1 MTIKLLVS
9 DMAGTTVRDD
19 GIVES
24 SFTDAI
30 AQFGLHPGGAEF
42 DDALHV
48 VRTTMGMSKLVV
60 FNMILGDEMT
70 AIRAT
75 AAFEEAIATRI
86 EAGELA
92 ALPGAEDTLRSLR
105 EQGMLIALTTGFGN
119 ETRELVLDA
128 LGWKDLADLTLSPG
142 HGLRGRPH
150 PDMALSALIRLGVDD
165 VREMATVGDTASDL
179 LAGWRSGAGVVA
191 GVLTGAHDR
200 ATLSAAPHT
209 HILDSILDLP
219 PVLAGG

>member
-19 GIVES
+19 GIVEA

-30 AQFGLHPGGAEF
+30 AQFGLHPGTTEF
-42 DDALHV
+42 DAALDV
-48 VRTTMGMSKLVV
+48 VRNTMGMSKIVV

-70 AIRAT
+70 ATRAT
-75 AAFEEAIATRI
+75 AAFEAAIASRI

-92 ALPGAEDTLRSLR
+92 ALPRAEETLRSLR
-105 EQGMLIALTTGFGN
+105 EQGMRIALTTGFGD
-119 ETRELVLDA
+119 ETRELVIDA
-128 LGWKDLADLTLSPG
+128 LGWHDLADLTLSPG
-142 HGLRGRPH
+142 HGLRGRPY

-165 VREMATVGDTASDL
+165 VREMATVGDTSSDL
-179 LAGWRSGAGVVA
+179 LAGWRSGASVVA

-200 ATLSAAPHT
+200 TTLATAPHT
-209 HILDSILDLP
+209 HIVENITELAA
-219 PVLAGG
+219 VLAP